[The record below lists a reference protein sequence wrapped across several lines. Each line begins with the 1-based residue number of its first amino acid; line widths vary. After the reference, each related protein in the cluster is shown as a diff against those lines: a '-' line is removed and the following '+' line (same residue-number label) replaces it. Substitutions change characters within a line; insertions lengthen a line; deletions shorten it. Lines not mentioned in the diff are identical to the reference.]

1 MVTVALIGAD
11 GAGKTTIGRRLEK
24 ESTLPIKYIY
34 MGINPEA
41 SNHLLPTTR
50 VMLRIKRALGKSS
63 HMGGPPDPT
72 RSKPRYKSFLKRVL
86 FGLKSNLRIAHQL
99 GEEWYRQCF
108 AWYYQRR
115 GYVVIF
121 DRHYYADYYAHDIG
135 GDASRRPL
143 SRRIHG
149 FFLNRLYPK
158 PDLVILLDAPAR
170 LLFARKREGTV
181 SLIERRRQEY
191 WQLRDRV
198 PHFAVVDA
206 DHPVDD
212 VTRHVLEVIQDFS
225 QGKNRPDR

>member
-24 ESTLPIKYIY
+24 ESTLPMKYIY

-63 HMGGPPDPT
+63 HMGGPPDLART
-72 RSKPRYKSFLKRVL
+72 KRRNRGPLRRTVAS
-86 FGLKSNLRIAHQL
+86 LKSNLLFVNRL
-99 GEEWYRQCF
+99 GEEWFRQWV

-115 GYVVIF
+115 GHVVLF
-121 DRHYYADYYAHDIG
+121 DRHFYSDYYAHDIAG
-135 GDASRRPL
+135 ENPERPL
-143 SRRIHG
+143 YRRIHG
-149 FFLNRLYPK
+149 FVLNKLYPK
-158 PDLVILLDAPAR
+158 PDLVILLDAPAEV
-170 LLFARKREGTV
+170 LLARKGEGT
-181 SLIERRRQEY
+181 LHLLERRRQEY

-206 DHPVDD
+206 DQPVDD
-212 VTRHVLEVIQDFS
+212 VTRHVLELIQDFS
-225 QGKNRPDR
+225 QGKNRPEG